1 MHILSYRIEEEMVPL
16 AAVVARLTDAKT
28 SPNLQKVWL
37 VRGNHPGIAR
47 ITVARDR
54 GYSSALKT
62 PFINF
67 LCKITL
73 SDRPKGSIR

>member
-37 VRGNHPGIAR
+37 VRGI
-47 ITVARDR
+47 
-54 GYSSALKT
+54 
-62 PFINF
+62 
-67 LCKITL
+67 
-73 SDRPKGSIR
+73 IRASQE